1 MDDKIKKAAFAGFIA
16 KGAVYALSGLL
27 ALLSAFNLGGSKAG
41 KFQVIEFLE
50 QQPFGKILLALLGL
64 GLICYAFWRF
74 IQSIRDP
81 EGIGSDKKGMVK
93 RVSFFISGAIYLGL
107 GLFAIFEIFYE
118 PEKGSG
124 GTLGFLGNQVKTY
137 AFIIIGLALAG
148 KGIYQ
153 FIKAYKGDFLKKFHI
168 SSLSD
173 ETKRK
178 LIKNTGYAGLIA
190 RGILTSIVAYFF
202 LKAGLSYSGASSEE
216 MKGTGEAFSFL
227 QETTSG
233 PWLMGT
239 VAAGLICYG
248 IYMFTLARYRQFDG

>member
-1 MDDKIKKAAFAGFIA
+1 M
-16 KGAVYALSGLL
+16 
-27 ALLSAFNLGGSKAG
+27 LLSLS
-41 KFQVIEFLE
+41 VWL
-50 QQPFGKILLALLGL
+50 
-64 GLICYAFWRF
+64 W
-74 IQSIRDP
+74 P
-81 EGIGSDKKGMVK
+81 E
-93 RVSFFISGAIYLGL
+93 
-107 GLFAIFEIFYE
+107 
-118 PEKGSG
+118 
-124 GTLGFLGNQVKTY
+124 
-137 AFIIIGLALAG
+137 
-148 KGIYQ
+148 
-153 FIKAYKGDFLKKFHI
+153 KAYKGDFLKKFHI